1 MFKMEERQFLF
12 EGKNSTVPNYTS
24 PRPPHPP
31 SFQGKKKMLI
41 NKQVGVCL
49 AGCFSYSAEK
59 INYSHSSGQHLEGN
73 SQYIKGR
80 RLFICLGSRILF

>member
-1 MFKMEERQFLF
+1 MEEKLLLF
-12 EGKNSTVPNYTS
+12 ECNNSTVQFNIS
-24 PRPPHPP
+24 PP
-31 SFQGKKKMLI
+31 SVFKEKKKKLI

-49 AGCFSYSAEK
+49 VGCFSYSAEK
-59 INYSHSSGQHLEGN
+59 INYSHSSTQYLEGN